1 MLLDAVPRCA
11 GQVLLQAKTT
21 AAARLDLKGEVMGD
35 ELEALLA
42 EVARLGEILESRLD
56 ELADVKEERDT
67 LEKELAAVK
76 AERDYLQRQLG
87 EMGDGE

>member
-1 MLLDAVPRCA
+1 M
-11 GQVLLQAKTT
+11 
-21 AAARLDLKGEVMGD
+21 AR
-35 ELEALLA
+35 AH
-42 EVARLGEILESRLD
+42 
-56 ELADVKEERDT
+56 ADVKEERDT